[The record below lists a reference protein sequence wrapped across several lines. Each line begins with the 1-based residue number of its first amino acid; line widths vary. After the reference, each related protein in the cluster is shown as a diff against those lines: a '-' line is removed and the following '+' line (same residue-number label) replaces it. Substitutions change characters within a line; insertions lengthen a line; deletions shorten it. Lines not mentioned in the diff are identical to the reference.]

1 MIVKRV
7 FISLVC
13 LVVTALSVSGQ
24 VTVKT
29 NVTMDV
35 LAIPNAGIEVG
46 LSKKLTLDLPVYYN
60 PWKQVMWKE

>member
-24 VTVKT
+24 VAVKT
-29 NVTMDV
+29 NVAMDV

-60 PWKQVMWKE
+60 P